1 MIRKLRETAEI
12 YLGQSIRD
20 KIENIPSGTHF
31 IVQMKDVFKNS
42 GVKPESLYKIN
53 LKGRIEPKLVK
64 KGDLLFVSRVF
75 RGSLP
80 YSVLVNTDLPNLVA
94 APTFTILSVNKD
106 IVRAEYLN
114 WFINSET
121 HGGKYFKKN
130 AMGSSILNIPK
141 SVLGDMEVP
150 IPSLERQD
158 KIIKLIQTAERE
170 KEIMESLSEKRRAF
184 MDEILAKYIE

>member
-1 MIRKLRETAEI
+1 MIRTLRETAEI
-12 YLGQSIRD
+12 HLGQSIRD
-20 KIENIPSGTHF
+20 KIENIPSGSHF
-31 IVQMKDVFKNS
+31 IVQMKDVIKNA
-42 GVKPESLYKIN
+42 GVKADGLYKIN
-53 LKGRIEPKLVK
+53 LKGRIEPRLVK

-94 APTFTILSVNKD
+94 APTFTILSVDKD
-106 IVRAEYLN
+106 MVRAEYLN
-114 WFINSET
+114 WFINSEA

-141 SVLGDMEVP
+141 SVLSNMEIPV
-150 IPSLERQD
+150 PSLEIQD

-170 KEIMESLSEKRRAF
+170 KEIMETLVEKRRAF
-184 MDEILAKYIE
+184 MDEVLANYIE

>member
-1 MIRKLRETAEI
+1 MIRTLRETAEI
-12 YLGQSIRD
+12 HLGQSIRD
-20 KIENIPSGTHF
+20 KIENIPSGSHF
-31 IVQMKDVFKNS
+31 IVQMKDVIKGF
-42 GVKPESLYKIN
+42 GVKADGLYKIN
-53 LKGRIEPKLVK
+53 LKGRIEPRLVK
-64 KGDLLFVSRVF
+64 RGDLLFVSRVF

-114 WFINSET
+114 WFINSEA

-141 SVLGDMEVP
+141 SVLSDMEVP
-150 IPSLERQD
+150 IPSLEIQD

-170 KEIMESLSEKRRAF
+170 KEIMETLIKKRRAF
-184 MDEILAKYIE
+184 MDEVLAKYIE